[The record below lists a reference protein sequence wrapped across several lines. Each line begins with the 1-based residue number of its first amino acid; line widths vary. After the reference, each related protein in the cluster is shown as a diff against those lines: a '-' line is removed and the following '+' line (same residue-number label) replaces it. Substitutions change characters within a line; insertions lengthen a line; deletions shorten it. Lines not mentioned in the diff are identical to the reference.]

1 MHVARWLFQSNA
13 ILVVLRFCFDFD
25 LILRC
30 VRSLFLCCLRR
41 DYDYCYYAISMN
53 VSTLQLFAP
62 FRVYL
67 LLHGYLRGR
76 AALLVQWHRSDAHGG
91 ECMAL

>member
-1 MHVARWLFQSNA
+1 M
-13 ILVVLRFCFDFD
+13 
-25 LILRC
+25 C
-30 VRSLFLCCLRR
+30 VRSSCAVCAATII
-41 DYDYCYYAISMN
+41 YYCYYAISMN

-76 AALLVQWHRSDAHGG
+76 AALLVQWHRSDAHGD